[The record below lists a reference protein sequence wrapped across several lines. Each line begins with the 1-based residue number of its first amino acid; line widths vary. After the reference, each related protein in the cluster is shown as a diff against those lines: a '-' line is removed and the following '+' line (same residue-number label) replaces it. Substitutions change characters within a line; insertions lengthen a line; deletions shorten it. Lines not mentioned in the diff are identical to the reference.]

1 MLLVDNTM
9 KNNLP
14 PSLKGKVYYQWILPV
29 LTYGSET
36 WSITKILEQK
46 LQSGQKG
53 MEIMMFGITLRDR
66 KRTP

>member
-1 MLLVDNTM
+1 MIEKLIKRQKRMGWSAFGRQHHV

-36 WSITKILEQK
+36 
-46 LQSGQKG
+46 
-53 MEIMMFGITLRDR
+53 
-66 KRTP
+66 